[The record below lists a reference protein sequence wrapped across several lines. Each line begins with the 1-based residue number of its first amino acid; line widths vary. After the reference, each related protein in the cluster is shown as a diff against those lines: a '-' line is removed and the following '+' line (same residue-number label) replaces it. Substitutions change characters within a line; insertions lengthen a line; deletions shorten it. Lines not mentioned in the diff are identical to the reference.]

1 MSFPKNLGRVLF
13 GTSDEDEIEE
23 TVDILS
29 KNPDT
34 EKAPV
39 AVESVKLD
47 NTVFMTDNTIYAQ
60 GAEIE
65 VYDIMGCRLAI
76 GVDAVTIENANQMVF
91 VVRTKYADG
100 QSFVTKVANR

>member
-1 MSFPKNLGRVLF
+1 MFTGIVEAIGVLKRRTENGR
-13 GTSDEDEIEE
+13 
-23 TVDILS
+23 
-29 KNPDT
+29 
-34 EKAPV
+34 
-39 AVESVKLD
+39 
-47 NTVFMTDNTIYAQ
+47 

-76 GVDAVTIENANQMVF
+76 GVDAVTIDNANQMVF